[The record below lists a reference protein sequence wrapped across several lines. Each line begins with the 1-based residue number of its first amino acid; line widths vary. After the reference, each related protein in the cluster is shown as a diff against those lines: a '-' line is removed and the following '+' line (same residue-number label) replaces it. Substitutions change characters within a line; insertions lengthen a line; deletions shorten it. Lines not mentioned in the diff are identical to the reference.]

1 MTLGFS
7 FGLTTMARNFTLLP
21 DLVNKKK
28 KLVPFAGGRSG
39 GQVASKVVSRP
50 KVSGFH
56 SRPLLQILRF
66 FKYNSFFL
74 IIFSE
79 VKIQIEFQSSAICH
93 ITNDYIDDNSATIY
107 NDVLRSRL
115 QSRQMNNIKAG

>member
-1 MTLGFS
+1 MVAPSL
-7 FGLTTMARNFTLLP
+7 AR
-21 DLVNKKK
+21 LV
-28 KLVPFAGGRSG
+28 A
-39 GQVASKVVSRP
+39 VA
-50 KVSGFH
+50 
-56 SRPLLQILRF
+56 I
-66 FKYNSFFL
+66 FK
-74 IIFSE
+74 